1 MKKLIIASAVVA
13 AFGFSMA
20 NAASTNVGGGQV
32 DFFGKVTDVSCTIS
46 VDGQQSDA
54 NVRLAPVSLAEVRAA
69 GAHTY
74 LKAKPF
80 IIDVSNCL
88 AVDQPVITAGG
99 PLTADKLGIN
109 WVGGN
114 LLQNA
119 ALAQAGYLA
128 NTDVSG
134 AKDIQLALS
143 INGNASLNGKIVP
156 GAASQRKVTPIVD
169 LVRNSAQFTYYVG
182 YATATPATVT
192 TGAVHSYATYEI
204 VYN

>member
-88 AVDQPVITAGG
+88 AVDQPVITGG

-119 ALAQAGYLA
+119 ALSQAGYLA

>member
-46 VDGQQSDA
+46 VDGQASDA

-69 GAHTY
+69 AAHTY

-88 AVDQPVITAGG
+88 AVDQPVITNGTA
-99 PLTADKLGIN
+99 LTADKLGIN

-128 NTDVSG
+128 NTDVTG

-143 INGNASLNGKIVP
+143 TNTSLNGKIIP
-156 GAASQRKVTPIVD
+156 GAVSQRKVTPVVD

>member
-1 MKKLIIASAVVA
+1 MKKLIIASAVVT

-20 NAASTNVGGGQV
+20 NAATTSVGGGQV

-54 NVRLAPVSLAEVRAA
+54 NVQLAPVSLTEVRSA

-80 IIDVSNCL
+80 VIDVSNCL
-88 AVDQPVITAGG
+88 AVDQPVITAGTA
-99 PLTADKLGIN
+99 LTADKLGIN
-109 WVGGN
+109 WIGGN

-119 ALAQAGYLA
+119 VGKQAGYLA
-128 NTDVSG
+128 NTDVAG
-134 AKDIQLALS
+134 AKNIQLALS
-143 INGNASLNGKIVP
+143 VNESSNLAGKIIP
-156 GAASQRKVTPIVD
+156 GTAGQRKATPVVD
-169 LVRNSAQFTYYVG
+169 LVNNSAKFTYYVG
-182 YATATPATVT
+182 YATATPASVT
-192 TGAVHSYATYEI
+192 TGAVHSYATYEV

>member
-69 GAHTY
+69 AAHTY

-80 IIDVSNCL
+80 VIDVSNCL
-88 AVDQPVITAGG
+88 AVDQPVITAGTAI
-99 PLTADKLGIN
+99 TADKLGIN

-119 ALAQAGYLA
+119 VGAQAGYLA
-128 NTDVSG
+128 NTDVTG

-143 INGNASLNGKIVP
+143 TNTSINGKIIP
-156 GAASQRKVTPIVD
+156 GTATQRKVTPVVD

-182 YATATPATVT
+182 YTTATPASVT
-192 TGAVHSYATYEI
+192 TGAVHSYATYEV